1 MGSEKKLIE
10 DLKDFYV
17 FTCHAE
23 MLSMFSLHKL
33 FFALFTLPLTTTVSI
48 LKFFYNYNWKTNKLF
63 GNNIP
68 DFENSTDI
76 NVLYSVDIIVF
87 YFWQNSVRKATYSN
101 DIFPS
106 VL

>member
-1 MGSEKKLIE
+1 M
-10 DLKDFYV
+10 

-48 LKFFYNYNWKTNKLF
+48 LKFFYNYNWRTNKLF

-68 DFENSTDI
+68 DFENSTD
-76 NVLYSVDIIVF
+76 VLYSVDIIVF
-87 YFWQNSVRKATYSN
+87 YFWQNSVRKMTYSN